1 MRKRLDSLTRI
12 GRFQN
17 QMHDLGRSRL
27 HSIERQ
33 HASLSDDL
41 KAIFETLEA
50 GDLAY
55 GTPAKLSQRHLRT
68 LQGKLESLAREQKS
82 ARARM
87 QGQGMRA
94 KLLEHAIEAAALS
107 CRTQNERKELAELI
121 ERAIARRGTSP
132 T

>member
-1 MRKRLDSLTRI
+1 
-12 GRFQN
+12 
-17 QMHDLGRSRL
+17 MHDLGRSLL

-33 HASLSDDL
+33 HASLSGDL

-50 GDLAY
+50 GDLAD

-68 LQGKLESLAREQKS
+68 LQGKLKSLLAREQKS

-107 CRTQNERKELAELI
+107 CRTQE
-121 ERAIARRGTSP
+121 
-132 T
+132 